1 MSHLNCLRT
10 MPEITDEAVIEA
22 LFAQRPYEEKVL
34 NSAYLEIPA
43 EYQRELSIPN
53 IERMSAEF
61 TEWIA
66 NPPKVSYRD
75 GHYYVFDGQHTLMTR
90 KAMNGG
96 ADLPIICKVYYGLT
110 QEEEAILFSRQTGV
124 SAPLT
129 AGAKLRAALF
139 GKDAEAIAF
148 LNATES
154 TGLQL
159 PCPMEDHLHP
169 HRLQGVQD
177 LWRRPLQRSSDHA
190 GKRMGGRPGF
200 SPLRY
205 PSRNDAFCGP
215 LSGRV

>member
-90 KAMNGG
+90 KAVNGG
-96 ADLPIICKVYYGLT
+96 ADLP
-110 QEEEAILFSRQTGV
+110 
-124 SAPLT
+124 
-129 AGAKLRAALF
+129 
-139 GKDAEAIAF
+139 
-148 LNATES
+148 
-154 TGLQL
+154 
-159 PCPMEDHLHP
+159 
-169 HRLQGVQD
+169 
-177 LWRRPLQRSSDHA
+177 SSVT
-190 GKRMGGRPGF
+190 
-200 SPLRY
+200 
-205 PSRNDAFCGP
+205 P
-215 LSGRV
+215 LSGTAFSEIARIISSEHTVSVFIFIIREIVEVFTPHLLANFFIVIFPLAAKTS